1 VDGKGCVKVRTNFYS
16 TPLRAGTRAQ
26 AKLLPA
32 YVEVWQERECVA
44 RHERSFGRYEQVLD
58 LEHYLDVLE
67 KKPGALAGSSPLR
80 QWRVRG
86 RWPESFDRL
95 WQSLQE
101 RHGKHSGTREM
112 IELLTLGKRYGWDRL
127 QQVIEQSLALGCTDA
142 ARSSAPA
149 DGNRTESSAYR
160 VARTEWAGAL
170 RAAVAADQRVRPVT
184 QHLCQHGGGGA
195 MKEQTQ
201 ALEHASVKQYCKD
214 LRVPMIGA
222 HFVQLAEQA
231 IKEQRSHIGYL
242 EALLTMES
250 EERDRH
256 AIQQRLRDAK
266 LPRVKTL
273 EEFDFNQA
281 RQIPAAKIR
290 ELAEGGYIER
300 VEPVVLMGECGTGK
314 THLAT
319 GLCVAACRQK
329 RRARFTTAANLV
341 NELVETVRGP
351 VERSQFLRLAS
362 IFLGVTVLVMR
373 TVFSSVA
380 SNSATNLINAIQ
392 SSHVPVRACA
402 RTGYHLVSCVQ
413 AGVATLSRE
422 EQTLGLDCRIL

>member
-1 VDGKGCVKVRTNFYS
+1 
-16 TPLRAGTRAQ
+16 
-26 AKLLPA
+26 
-32 YVEVWQERECVA
+32 
-44 RHERSFGRYEQVLD
+44 
-58 LEHYLDVLE
+58 
-67 KKPGALAGSSPLR
+67 
-80 QWRVRG
+80 
-86 RWPESFDRL
+86 
-95 WQSLQE
+95 
-101 RHGKHSGTREM
+101 
-112 IELLTLGKRYGWDRL
+112 
-127 QQVIEQSLALGCTDA
+127 
-142 ARSSAPA
+142 
-149 DGNRTESSAYR
+149 
-160 VARTEWAGAL
+160 
-170 RAAVAADQRVRPVT
+170 
-184 QHLCQHGGGGA
+184 

-201 ALEHASVKQYCKD
+201 ALEHASVKQYCKA

-266 LPRVKTL
+266 LPRLKTL

-300 VEPVVLMGECGTGK
+300 AEPVVLMGECGTGK

-341 NELVETVRGP
+341 NELVEARQHNAVKRVLARWLRYDVIVLDEVGYVP
-351 VERSQFLRLAS
+351 LADIGAEFLFQVIAERAERTAL
-362 IFLGVTVLVMR
+362 IVT
-373 TVFSSVA
+373 
-380 SNSATNLINAIQ
+380 TNLPFSEWTQVFPNPRLCKALLDRITD
-392 SSHVPVRACA
+392 RAHIIETGTESYRFR
-402 RTGYHLVSCVQ
+402 RTLEMRQKKKAS
-413 AGVATLSRE
+413 
-422 EQTLGLDCRIL
+422 